1 MKDASEVLL
10 VVDVQND
17 FMPDGALAVARG
29 DEIVPLVNQLARR
42 FSHVVLT
49 QDWHPPSHVSFA
61 ANHAGRQPFE
71 MMTLPY
77 GEQVLWPTHCVQNT
91 PGAALHAGLDI
102 PHARAVIR
110 KGHHAGVDS
119 YSAFLEADRTTP
131 TGLAGYLRDTGVTRV
146 WFCGLA
152 TDYCVAWSAL
162 DACAAGFEV
171 VVIEDATRAIDLN
184 GSLDNAWREMRAAGV
199 ERVQSAELACLSH
212 ATRTTHTL

>member
-91 PGAALHAGLDI
+91 PGAALHADLDI

-199 ERVQSAELACLSH
+199 ERVQSADLLV
-212 ATRTTHTL
+212 

>member
-1 MKDASEVLL
+1 MKGANEVLL
-10 VVDVQND
+10 VVDVQYD
-17 FMPDGALAVARG
+17 FMPGGALAVARG
-29 DEIVPLVNQLARR
+29 DEIVPLVNRLARR

-71 MMTLPY
+71 TITLPY

-91 PGAALHAGLDI
+91 PGAALHADLDI

-110 KGHHAGVDS
+110 KGHHADVDS
-119 YSAFLEADRTTP
+119 YSAFLEADRKTP

-146 WFCGLA
+146 WCCGLA

-162 DACAAGFEV
+162 DARAAGFEFA
-171 VVIEDATRAIDLN
+171 VIEDATRAIDLN
-184 GSLDNAWREMRAAGV
+184 GSLDNAWRDMRAAGV
-199 ERVQSAELACLSH
+199 ERVQSADLLA
-212 ATRTTHTL
+212 

>member
-1 MKDASEVLL
+1 MKDAREVLL

-17 FMPDGALAVARG
+17 FMPGGALAVARG
-29 DEIVPLVNQLARR
+29 DEIVPLVNRLARR

-61 ANHAGRQPFE
+61 ANHADRQPFE
-71 MMTLPY
+71 TMTLPY
-77 GEQVLWPTHCVQNT
+77 GEQVLWPVHCVQGT
-91 PGAALHAGLDI
+91 PGAALHADLDI

-146 WFCGLA
+146 WCCGLA

-162 DACAAGFEV
+162 DARAAGFEV
-171 VVIEDATRAIDLN
+171 AVIEDATRAIDLN
-184 GSLDNAWREMRAAGV
+184 GSLDNAWRELRAAGV
-199 ERVQSAELACLSH
+199 ERASSAAVLA
-212 ATRTTHTL
+212 

>member
-17 FMPDGALAVARG
+17 FMPNGALAVARG

-71 MMTLPY
+71 MMTMPY

-91 PGAALHAGLDI
+91 PGAALHPALDI

-146 WFCGLA
+146 WCCGLA

-162 DACAAGFEV
+162 DARAAGFEV
-171 VVIEDATRAIDLN
+171 AVIEDATRAIDLN
-184 GSLDNAWREMRAAGV
+184 GSLDNAWRELRAAGV
-199 ERVQSAELACLSH
+199 ERVQAADLLV
-212 ATRTTHTL
+212 